1 MEKNYLLNTKSIKG
15 NNMKKY
21 ESYKC
26 EKCGNVIEVQEVG
39 GGTLHCCGQEMEC
52 ITENLTEVNLMKA
65 FVGESQARNKYEFF
79 ADVAFEEGYHRI
91 ARFLQEAADNEK
103 YHAMA
108 EFKAYNKLVNDFEMD
123 KTSKNLIYAAEGE
136 QYEHEVMYPE
146 FEEIAKEEGLKE
158 IGRMFK
164 AIGKVEVEHEKE
176 YRELLEALEAEGFF
190 ESDEEEEWVC
200 EVCGHV
206 HRGKKAPGACPLC
219 RVDKEYFKKRNTD
232 VTIG

>member
-1 MEKNYLLNTKSIKG
+1 
-15 NNMKKY
+15 MKKY

-26 EKCGNVIEVQEVG
+26 PKCGNEVEVQTVG
-39 GGTLHCCGQEMEC
+39 GGTLVCCGVNMEC
-52 ITENLTEVNLMKA
+52 TTENLTAVNLMKA
-65 FVGESQARNKYEFF
+65 FAGESQARNKYEFF
-79 ADVAFEEGYHRI
+79 ADIAFEEGYHRV

-108 EFKAYNKLVNDFEMD
+108 EYKAYNKLINDFEFD
-123 KTSKNLIYAAEGE
+123 STAKNLVYAADGE
-136 QYEHEVMYPE
+136 QYEHEIMYPE

-158 IGRMFK
+158 VARMFK

-176 YRELLEALEAEGFF
+176 YRELLEELEKDGFF
-190 ESDEEEEWVC
+190 ASEDDEEWVC

-206 HRGKKAPGACPLC
+206 HKGKKPPGACPLC
-219 RVDKEYFKKRNTD
+219 KVDKEYFKKRSKD